1 MAIQF
6 FLAFF
11 GSILVCAIALAVVVK
26 NLSEG
31 FAVSGKKP
39 FVYGSLSGLLT
50 SLAAYLASQIP
61 EGKNPFDVFWY
72 LGSIFLLFGIVH
84 IFFVHKRYFGGRK
97 YNPNKVLIA
106 EIVFGL
112 SVIFFTVVVFSS
124 LQYFLKG
131 EREFLFYP
139 LLLCSLLFFVPM
151 LVFHSFQAAYDIP
164 ATTFPVWSYP
174 LHKPIE
180 LPDPEDMPNER
191 IVVIGFEIAKKEADR
206 RKTYFRAKGP
216 ETMKLGDFFYH
227 FVNEYNE
234 SYSQTPIEY
243 TDRSY
248 EPHEWWFARKSAWY
262 QLQKIYNPELSIR
275 ENGVKEN
282 TVILCE
288 RIYRPVTVSNTVQQR
303 V

>member
-1 MAIQF
+1 MVIQF

-11 GSILVCAIALAVVVK
+11 GSVLVCAIALAVVVK

-31 FAVSGKKP
+31 FANSGKKP
-39 FVYGSLSGLLT
+39 FVYGALSGILT
-50 SLAAYLASQIP
+50 SLAGYLVSCIEAVSLF
-61 EGKNPFDVFWY
+61 EFFWY
-72 LGSIFLLFGIVH
+72 LGGIFLLFGIVH
-84 IFFVHKRYFGGRK
+84 LLFVHKRYFGGQK
-97 YNPNKVLIA
+97 YYQNKVLVA

-112 SVIFFTVVVFSS
+112 SVVFFTVVVFSS
-124 LQYFLKG
+124 LQYFWKKDG
-131 EREFLFYP
+131 NFLFYP
-139 LLLCSLLFFVPM
+139 VLLSSLLFFVPT

-174 LHKPIE
+174 VHKPIE

-191 IVVIGFEIAKKEADR
+191 ILVIGFEIAKKGSDR

-216 ETMKLGDFFYH
+216 ETMKLCEFFYH
-227 FVNEYNE
+227 FMNEYND

-243 TDRSY
+243 LDRGY
-248 EPHEWWFARKSAWY
+248 EPHEWWFARKPRWY
-262 QLQKIYNPELSIR
+262 QGKKIYNPELSIR

-282 TVILCE
+282 TVIVCE
-288 RIYRPVTVSNTVQQR
+288 RIPRSEPVSNKIQQR